1 MTPPG
6 HGTTDAAPGAFQI
19 FCLTGRRSSKAG
31 ADALLAIKCCIENSR
46 LTNNLERTR
55 TQSPVCGTGL
65 RCIAFNPED
74 SADTA

>member
-6 HGTTDAAPGAFQI
+6 HGTAAAVLAALEI
-19 FCLTGRRSSKAG
+19 FCLTGHRSSKADAG
-31 ADALLAIKCCIENSR
+31 ALHAIKCCIENGR

-55 TQSPVCGTGL
+55 THSPVCGTGL